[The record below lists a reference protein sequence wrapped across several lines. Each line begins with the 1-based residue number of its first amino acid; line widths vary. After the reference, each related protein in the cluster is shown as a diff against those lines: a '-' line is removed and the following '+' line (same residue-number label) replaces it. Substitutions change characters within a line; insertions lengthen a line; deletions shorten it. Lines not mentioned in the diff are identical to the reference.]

1 MMGAV
6 RMSQTNHNPR
16 RWVDESGRVR
26 VIEGRHPSYPMR
38 LGFNVMIDDDWLGTF
53 DTLDGAADA
62 ATRPGLPGPYA
73 ANGRVVL
80 LRVIDPRGPRGE

>member
-1 MMGAV
+1 
-6 RMSQTNHNPR
+6 
-16 RWVDESGRVR
+16 
-26 VIEGRHPSYPMR
+26 MR

-62 ATRPGLPGPYA
+62 AAGPGLPGLDAPD
-73 ANGRVVL
+73 GRVVL